1 VNLSRRIAE
10 LTNDMAVRSMIGDR
24 FERQEEFLEN
34 MAEGVKITTG
44 FSLGDLFPSSRLA
57 SLIGGTARRAAVN
70 HRKM

>member
-1 VNLSRRIAE
+1 
-10 LTNDMAVRSMIGDR
+10 MIGDR